1 MSLRRVVFSV
11 WPSCSGVVSS
21 PGTGESQRRD
31 FDWPHGFRAKPLFNP
46 LPLPMANRTRPSGEG
61 GVGVG
66 GAMSRTDC
74 ASLRGPAAERSILS
88 RTVLYLPPQAGGPE
102 ELLRAAKI
110 QLSNLC
116 G

>member
-11 WPSCSGVVSS
+11 WPGCSGVVPS
-21 PGTGESQRRD
+21 PGTGETKAWRSQMVSEAVLQSVATSYGK
-31 FDWPHGFRAKPLFNP
+31 PHATQRGR
-46 LPLPMANRTRPSGEG
+46 